1 MPSRKVEGLSIG
13 EVSERFGVPVSTLR
27 YYDRQGLF
35 PGLGRK
41 GGQRRFSREDVE
53 TLRMIEC
60 LKASGLE
67 IAQIRRFMEAVG
79 EGPSTYGERAALFH
93 GRRDQVAAEMERIRG
108 VLEVLDYKCWYYD
121 ELLAGADE
129 AALRALGE
137 EAVPEEHRA
146 GWRRIHEEM
155 AAGGRDEG

>member
-1 MPSRKVEGLSIG
+1 MPSPKAEGLSIG

-41 GGQRRFSREDVE
+41 GGQRRFSQEDVE
-53 TLRMIEC
+53 TLRMVEC

-93 GRRDQVAAEMERIRG
+93 ERRDQVAAEMERIRG

-121 ELLAGADE
+121 ELVAGADE
-129 AALRALGE
+129 AALKALGE
-137 EAVPEEHRA
+137 EAVPEGHRA
-146 GWRRIHEEM
+146 GWRRIHDEM
-155 AAGGRDEG
+155 AAGVREGD